1 MSIAF
6 PATAGPADET
16 SDSARSSS
24 FSEDEDLPLAV
35 PERPW
40 SPSVPAALTTQ
51 AARRHNI
58 RVRREEQTENANS
71 TRETQPSL
79 RAEVP
84 PPLGSPTPALQN
96 PPFLAKTKPPTRP
109 ESNPFAFGGSV
120 SDVVVLPSSSFSDED
135 SKVSCL
141 FPYNRFEL

>member
-1 MSIAF
+1 MTL
-6 PATAGPADET
+6 PATARPADET

-24 FSEDEDLPLAV
+24 HSEDEDLPLAV

-58 RVRREEQTENANS
+58 RVRREEQNQNANS
-71 TRETQPSL
+71 TREPHL

-84 PPLGSPTPALQN
+84 PPLVSPTPALQN
-96 PPFLAKTKPPTRP
+96 PPFLAKTKPPTRS
-109 ESNPFAFGGSV
+109 ESNPFAFGCSV

-141 FPYNRFEL
+141 FPYSRFDL